1 MSLSLNHLTPL
12 QLGVLMPPTEAERT
26 DAWTENK
33 RSTSVQMTRGKVKRR
48 VKHANTTYP
57 RK

>member
-12 QLGVLMPPTEAERT
+12 GLGVLMPPAEAERT

-33 RSTSVQMTRGKVKRR
+33 RSTAV
-48 VKHANTTYP
+48 
-57 RK
+57 